1 MDGRRKTE
9 AKIAGRGVGEM
20 EEQISSVAENAQEQ
34 ASELVQPLKDKAERI
49 AEQQKEAGAEKV
61 GSVARAVHGAAG
73 ELEKELP
80 QAARYIH
87 DAADRLDRASSA
99 LRERSVDDLFHSL
112 SDFARKQPATF
123 FGSAVFA
130 GFVLS
135 RFLKSTA
142 PKQG

>member
-1 MDGRRKTE
+1 
-9 AKIAGRGVGEM
+9 M
-20 EEQISSVAENAQEQ
+20 EEQISSVAENAQAQ
-34 ASELVQPLKDKAERI
+34 ASELVQPLKDNAERI
-49 AEQQKEAGAEKV
+49 AEQQKEAGAEQV

-87 DAADRLDRASSA
+87 DRLDRASLA
-99 LRERSVDDLFHSL
+99 LRERSVDDLVHSL

-142 PKQG
+142 PKQS

>member
-9 AKIAGRGVGEM
+9 AKIAGRVGEM

-49 AEQQKEAGAEKV
+49 AEQQKEAGAEQV
-61 GSVARAVHGAAG
+61 GGVARAVRGAAG
-73 ELEKELP
+73 ELERELP